1 MKITKTGIAVKA
13 MDDEGRGLARIA
25 LLSEI
30 DHDGDTYEPGA
41 FASQGEQH
49 AQILA
54 AHNWQ
59 SVPLGKAR
67 IYEDGNEA
75 LAELHLNLDTS
86 AGKEWHSALKFDME
100 HARPVQEWSYGFRVL
115 DSVVEQRDG
124 KRIRVLKKLKVFEV
138 SPVVQGAGVGTGTL
152 LMKGAEMKEDHFGRM
167 AGDLSDTLAA
177 VRSDPKALSAA
188 GLKQLADLHAGIGA
202 IIEEAGAEE
211 AAARRLVAGQAYRE
225 TSKRLAGRQ

>member
-1 MKITKTGIAVKA
+1 MNLTKSGLAIKA
-13 MDDEGRGLARIA
+13 MDDAGNGLARIA
-25 LLSEI
+25 ILSEI

-41 FASQGEQH
+41 FSGQGDQV

-54 AHNWQ
+54 AHNWG

-75 LAELHLNLDTS
+75 LAELSLNLDT
-86 AGKEWHSALKFDME
+86 ATGKEWHAALKFDLE
-100 HARPVQEWSYGFRVL
+100 HGKPVQEWSYGFRVL

-152 LMKGAEMKEDHFGRM
+152 VMKGAQLKAGHFERVT
-167 AGDLSDTLAA
+167 GDLADLLASVKA
-177 VRSDPKALSAA
+177 DPKALSAT
-188 GLKQLADLHAGIGA
+188 GRKQLADIHAGVGLVLS
-202 IIEEAGAEE
+202 EADVDE
-211 AAARRLVAGQAYRE
+211 AAARKAVAGRAF
-225 TSKRLAGRQ
+225 RQVSRHLSRS